1 LLKHSSP
8 EILFRAGRW
17 LIFAAYA
24 VLTLWLTAH
33 HELWCDEA
41 DAWLMARDAKI
52 GQIFSIL
59 PDAGHPP
66 LWYLLLK
73 VFSSAGL
80 GWWSMQALNLVSLWT
95 AAWLLLFRSGL
106 GIAITLPFMISFVFS
121 YEYPVI
127 ARNYGLGILGLFLYS
142 AEANRLNQKG
152 ASAVLDGMLKV
163 FAQALMCLS
172 TVHFLALAL
181 VLFVHRGITAFRAKA
196 IDRRNWILSEWP
208 FLFCFLVSV
217 VCLWP
222 TGHGQFD
229 ANSFQ
234 NLDVGHFRDAVTN
247 SLLPF
252 EIPSNMTM
260 TAATVAFGL
269 ILAGSPRRR
278 DTIVIFL
285 TGAAILTG
293 IFVFKY
299 YSGAPRHSGL
309 LLVWL
314 CASLWLTNPPGLTRL
329 RTLADRRILPVVV
342 LWALCLWNLPVL
354 VDVWRLE
361 TQLNF
366 SDAHE
371 IASAIELP
379 EFRDRKVVCW
389 FPRNCLGI
397 LPYVSPGR
405 RFWYP
410 VLEREGTFDLWDAT
424 SHAANEK
431 AHAGSV
437 TFEQILAGARER
449 FPDWGHPGGP
459 LFVSNRRVP
468 DPAALGL
475 RLIVPASKTAWRV
488 LDESF
493 WLYGPVEEN

>member
-1 LLKHSSP
+1 MKHSSP
-8 EILFRAGRW
+8 EIQFRAGRW

-24 VLTLWLTAH
+24 ALTLWLTAH
-33 HELWCDEA
+33 HELWRDEA
-41 DAWLMARDAKI
+41 DSWLLARDAST

-73 VFSSAGL
+73 SFSVAGL
-80 GWWSMQALNLVSLWT
+80 GWWSMQALNLACLW
-95 AAWLLLFRSGL
+95 AAVWLLLFRSAL
-106 GIAITLPFMISFVFS
+106 NVTIILPFLLSLVFS
-121 YEYPVI
+121 YEYPAI
-127 ARNYGLGILGLFLYS
+127 ARNYGLGILGLFLY
-142 AEANRLNQKG
+142 AAGAHQFNRREKSHILEGLLQ
-152 ASAVLDGMLKV
+152 VTP
-163 FAQALMCLS
+163 QALMCFS

-181 VLFVHRGITAFRAKA
+181 VLFLQRGIKA
-196 IDRRNWILSEWP
+196 WSRKVRDLGSWLPSEWP
-208 FLFCFLVSV
+208 FLSCFMVSV

-222 TGHGQFD
+222 SGRGQFGV
-229 ANSFQ
+229 SFFQ
-234 NLDVGHFRDAVTN
+234 NLDLIHFRDAVTN

-260 TAATVAFGL
+260 AVATLGFAV
-269 ILAGSPRRR
+269 ILAGSPRGR
-278 DTIVIFL
+278 DTALLFL
-285 TGAAILTG
+285 SGASILLG

-314 CASLWLTNPPGLTRL
+314 CASLWLTNPPGLPRL
-329 RTLADRRILPVVV
+329 RTLVDRRVLPIVV
-342 LWALCLWNLPVL
+342 LWALCAWNLPVV

-361 TQLNF
+361 TQGNF

-371 IASAIELP
+371 IASALELP

-389 FPRNCLGI
+389 FPRNCLAI

-410 VLEREGTFDLWDAT
+410 VLEREGTFDLWDAN

-437 TFEQILAGARER
+437 NFEQILSRARER

-493 WLYGPVEEN
+493 WLYGPVKEN